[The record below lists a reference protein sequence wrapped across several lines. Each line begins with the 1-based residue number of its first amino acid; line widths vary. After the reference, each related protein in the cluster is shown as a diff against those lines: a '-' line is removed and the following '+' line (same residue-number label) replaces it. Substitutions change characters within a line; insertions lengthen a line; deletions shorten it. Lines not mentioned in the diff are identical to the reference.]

1 MQTLTRNDVFFLFQ
15 YIHIYQAKLLCLVS
29 FGVQR
34 DTELCTE
41 DVINHMYICL
51 IYIKAVS
58 IVLIIE

>member
-1 MQTLTRNDVFFLFQ
+1 MIFLFQ
-15 YIHIYQAKLLCLVS
+15 YIHIYQAKMLCLVP

-51 IYIKAVS
+51 IYIKAAS
-58 IVLIIE
+58 IVLII